1 MKVQRA
7 APSVATNATAPVSA
21 AGLAPA
27 GEVSP
32 ATPAGWAP
40 KSSNAATPVASAAAG
55 PTPTEARNRA
65 TAEQFFQAFGRRD
78 LTTLEGLYRPD
89 ASFKD
94 DMFTLSKRG
103 SIMSMWKGAPPF
115 KVFLAEVG
123 EAKGNQVRAKWVAE
137 YEMFGRPV
145 RNEIDSTL
153 TFDASGKVQS
163 QVETWNRERWMS
175 QALPFVPK
183 WAQPLAYAVM
193 RPLLSWRM
201 GG

>member
-7 APSVATNATAPVSA
+7 APAVAANPSGPVSEGGPAAAGALAPTTPMGWVPKGAAEPAHVEPVAT
-21 AGLAPA
+21 
-27 GEVSP
+27 
-32 ATPAGWAP
+32 
-40 KSSNAATPVASAAAG
+40 G

-65 TAEQFFQAFGRRD
+65 TAEQFFEAFGRRD
-78 LTTLEGLYRPD
+78 FATLEGLYRPD

-94 DMFTLSKRG
+94 DMFTLSKGG
-103 SIMSMWKGAPPF
+103 SIMTMWKGAPPF

-123 EAKGNQVRAKWVAE
+123 EAKGHQVRASWVAE

-153 TFDASGKVQS
+153 TFDAAGRVQS